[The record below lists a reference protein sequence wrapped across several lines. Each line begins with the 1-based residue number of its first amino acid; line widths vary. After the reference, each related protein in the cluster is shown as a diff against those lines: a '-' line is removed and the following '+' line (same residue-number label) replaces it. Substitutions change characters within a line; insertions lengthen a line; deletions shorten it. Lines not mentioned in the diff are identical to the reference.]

1 MHGQNYSRRNG
12 FTCDSKELSKT
23 SNKAYMALK
32 LLYILNQSYILTRG
46 AMIVPLR
53 SVREKE
59 TKRLAPF
66 VLNKLKDGAGAT
78 RYFLIEAMFT
88 AQNSPLRHNKLD
100 PDGIFLL
107 TYRLVRF
114 SKVKTLFFA

>member
-1 MHGQNYSRRNG
+1 
-12 FTCDSKELSKT
+12 
-23 SNKAYMALK
+23 MALK
-32 LLYILNQSYILTRG
+32 LLYILNQSYILTTG

-66 VLNKLKDGAGAT
+66 VLNKLEDGAGAT

-88 AQNSPLRHNKLD
+88 AQNSPLRHNKLE